1 MLRGAVVD
9 GDESRAVEYAEKA
22 LAADM
27 DPAHVIES
35 GLSEALRSLGDMFE
49 RREVF
54 LPELVLGSE
63 AMKASLEVLRPH
75 LGASNKPTGSLG
87 RVLLGTVEGDIHEE
101 GDIHDIGKNLVAT
114 LLTIEGFEVFDLG
127 VDVSASVFV
136 EKVRELGPDVVG
148 LSALLT
154 MSILEQEKVVMG
166 LVEAGLRDS
175 VKVLV
180 GGAPVSLEY
189 AERIGA
195 DGYGVDGFDAV
206 RKAKELLEKG

>member
-1 MLRGAVVD
+1 MLRSAVVD

-27 DPAHVIES
+27 DPAHVIEG

-87 RVLLGTVEGDIHEE
+87 RVLLGTVE

>member
-1 MLRGAVVD
+1 MLKSAIVD

-27 DPAHVIES
+27 DPVQVIES

-49 RREVF
+49 KREVF

-63 AMKASLEVLRPH
+63 AMKAGLEVLRPH
-75 LGASNKPTGSLG
+75 LGTGKKTAGALG
-87 RVLLGTVEGDIHEE
+87 RVLLGTVE

-154 MSILEQEKVVMG
+154 MSILEQEKVVAG
-166 LVEAGLRDS
+166 LVRAGLRDN

-180 GGAPVSLEY
+180 GGAPVTQEY

-206 RKAKELLEKG
+206 RKAKQLI

>member
-1 MLRGAVVD
+1 MLRSAVAD
-9 GDESRAVEYAEKA
+9 GDESRAVEFAEKA

-27 DPAHVIES
+27 DPAHVIEM

-87 RVLLGTVEGDIHEE
+87 RVLLGTVEGDIH
-101 GDIHDIGKNLVAT
+101 DIGKNLVAT

-136 EKVRELGPDVVG
+136 EKVRELEPDAVG

-154 MSILEQEKVVMG
+154 MSILEQEKVVIG

>member
-1 MLRGAVVD
+1 MLLSMLRGAVVD

-87 RVLLGTVEGDIHEE
+87 RVLLGTVEGDIH
-101 GDIHDIGKNLVAT
+101 DIGKNLVAT

-136 EKVRELGPDVVG
+136 EKVRELGPDVIG

-175 VKVLV
+175 LKVLV

-206 RKAKELLEKG
+206 RKAKELLEKR